1 MLNTETNNSI
11 PRDATNND
19 TINASAS
26 PKNAEH
32 TSSNPNQT
40 AEQNTII
47 HSSSLSSP
55 SSLIINEKSPV
66 SLSSASSPQSSSSH
80 SSASSH
86 SGRSTSSR
94 SNSPDSS
101 SKKSTNSDD
110 SHHEKEIS
118 SSESVVSTASP
129 DVVDNTCLTSSED
142 THSEKSEKLQ
152 IHEDEHEQDIDDD
165 EPAHLEVDEDIKE
178 ANVEDDIKSE
188 SIDVEIDVDG
198 ASEKGTPAPSP
209 KASQKENNN
218 EVDSKQQQQVETP
231 TPKPVDP
238 VQQVARPVEPVYDKY
253 EAMQPR
259 LKKFLKIYQQSSK
272 NSLDGPSVVS
282 NNHEMIESL
291 NSKQSECGSV
301 GPQSADSPSERSSD
315 TVRSSPE
322 TIDDKEESKAKH
334 TDCSSSFFNP
344 MLHQHL
350 SEQNNL
356 SIIASV
362 AAAAYFNQS
371 LNKPPTAGDMIL
383 NKLQSNK
390 EKSPPGQQQQLQTN
404 PSMSNYQHHQH
415 PHKRAKYASAFSKPS
430 ELSSSKSNGLTTSN
444 SNHSISNI
452 TKSSAEKDSAHSKA
466 RFINSANYFKC
477 IQADSNTSPLIETLL
492 HNERISC
499 FIVGGEKRLCLHD
512 ILNTVLKD
520 FSVQQINNACQKLQ
534 IACLESS
541 VKQLEILKKNQ
552 LLPTGAPNCGL
563 LTQTNAERLC
573 AYLMDS
579 TLSQSTPA
587 QLSPTYQHQKPQKLK
602 VVHECFGKTYG
613 HLYMS
618 LYARSD
624 SACVECDTCHKF
636 YTPKNFV
643 CHSHKYESN
652 IRHWG
657 FDSENWRIYLK
668 LANSSANIASSQSAE
683 QHNSNILSDKSNKD
697 NIAANMAANN
707 KSSIQQEEFEQFKK
721 KFLHNPK
728 DEAKDLEGIMK
739 RKIEEDIKQSRQ
751 FSQQQHQSKHSLL
764 NNSYSGV
771 ENSAA
776 KRLMTS
782 SSSLN
787 DLNNNLI
794 KNAITNSTNPNNKSL
809 NEHKLL
815 NGLLSKPLN
824 EQNSQVSQ
832 QQQQN
837 NLLIPS
843 SANGNVSLEQIM
855 KLNKLNS
862 MQQQQQQRSGN
873 LSKHY
878 EEIYSKSA
886 GQVTPNQ
893 NSLLYLINN
902 GSEQKK
908 QLTQQSKL
916 ESSPSAAASNGLL
929 SRMMGQHNS
938 NISSMESNMLDLI
951 INEIDQCVENK
962 DSAERLRQMI
972 SQMHIY
978 FNEKLNELQVNRN
991 KLLSEFDEFKMN
1003 YQCENEQLR
1012 CQLKLLQIQNDLN
1025 KDHYLKTGSNQ
1036 SPAQLH
1042 MSSLQQQQHQHQQHQ
1057 SVKRDLSDSFK
1068 NLPPQ
1073 QQNLNKSPNNSS
1085 VINQSQNSLLS
1096 AQHHFQMLL
1105 QQQQQALHQ
1114 QKTQESLNAAA
1125 AVAAAQSFP
1134 QFFLNHYVPSLHHRS
1149 GGHNQPNLAIDPSN
1163 AQHNKNKSSSSS
1175 FSSPRSH
1182 SASSS
1187 PSSINNKSQN
1197 STSINMNSSHL
1208 HQTIV

>member
-1 MLNTETNNSI
+1 MLTTDTNQQQE
-11 PRDATNND
+11 TNND
-19 TINASAS
+19 TITTGAS
-26 PKNAEH
+26 PKSGEH
-32 TSSNPNQT
+32 VNKHNNNPNQT
-40 AEQNTII
+40 SEPHNII

-55 SSLIINEKSPV
+55 SSLIINEESPA
-66 SLSSASSPQSSSSH
+66 SLSSASSPQSSACH
-80 SSASSH
+80 SSASSN

-101 SKKSTNSDD
+101 KKSSNSDD
-110 SHHEKEIS
+110 LHHEKEIS
-118 SSESVVSTASP
+118 SSESIVSTSSP
-129 DVVDNTCLTSSED
+129 GVVENTED
-142 THSEKSEKLQ
+142 ARSEKSEKLQ
-152 IHEDEHEQDIDDD
+152 IHEEEELEIDDE
-165 EPAHLEVDEDIKE
+165 EPTHLEVDDDVKE
-178 ANVEDDIKSE
+178 ANENGIKSE
-188 SIDVEIDVDG
+188 SIEIDVDG
-198 ASEKGTPAPSP
+198 DSNQKGSPAPSP
-209 KASQKENNN
+209 NKAGKQEENNEN
-218 EVDSKQQQQVETP
+218 DSKQQQQIEGP
-231 TPKPVDP
+231 LKSVDP
-238 VQQVARPVEPVYDKY
+238 IEQEQEHRQVIVPVVAAPVPVYDKY

-272 NSLDGPSVVS
+272 NSLDGPSVQS
-282 NNHEMIESL
+282 NHEIIENL

-301 GPQSADSPSERSSD
+301 GHHSTGSPSD

-322 TIDDKEESKAKH
+322 TFNDKDETKNKTLDPSEYSN
-334 TDCSSSFFNP
+334 SFFNP

-371 LNKPPTAGDMIL
+371 LGKPPTPADLL
-383 NKLQSNK
+383 NKLQSGK
-390 EKSPPGQQQQLQTN
+390 EKSPHQP
-404 PSMSNYQHHQH
+404 MSNQHYQHQH

-430 ELSSSKSNGLTTSN
+430 ELFSSPKPNGTVN
-444 SNHSISNI
+444 SNHSISSI
-452 TKSSAEKDSAHSKA
+452 TKSTASSPEKDNTHSKA

-492 HNERISC
+492 HGERISC

-520 FSVQQINNACQKLQ
+520 FSVQQINSACQKLQ

-541 VKQLEILKKNQ
+541 MKQLDILKKSQ

-573 AYLMDS
+573 AYLMDN
-579 TLSQSTPA
+579 TLAHSTPP
-587 QLSPTYQHQKPQKLK
+587 QLSPNHHNYQQHKQQKLK

-613 HLYMS
+613 HLHMS

-657 FDSENWRIYLK
+657 FDSENWRIYLR
-668 LANSSANIASSQSAE
+668 LANSSASIANSQSAE

-697 NIAANMAANN
+697 NIAANMAIAGN
-707 KSSIQQEEFEQFKK
+707 KSSLQQEEFEQFKN
-721 KFLHNPK
+721 KFLHSTK
-728 DEAKDLEGIMK
+728 DDAKELEGIMK
-739 RKIEEDIKQSRQ
+739 RKIEEEIKQSRQ
-751 FSQQQHQSKHSLL
+751 FSQQQQHHQHQSKHSLL
-764 NNSYSGV
+764 NNSYNGV
-771 ENSAA
+771 ENSA

-794 KNAITNSTNPNNKSL
+794 KNAITNSTNPNAKSL

-824 EQNSQVSQ
+824 EQNSQVGAQ

-843 SANGNVSLEQIM
+843 SVNGNMSLEQIM
-855 KLNKLNS
+855 KMNKTNS
-862 MQQQQQQRSGN
+862 QQQQRQTSGN

-893 NSLLYLINN
+893 NSLLYLITN
-902 GSEQKK
+902 GSDQKK
-908 QLTQQSKL
+908 QLSVQSQPTKL
-916 ESSPSAAASNGLL
+916 ESSPSATSTGLL

-938 NISSMESNMLDLI
+938 NISSMESNMLELI
-951 INEIDQCVENK
+951 LNEIDQCVENK

-978 FNEKLNELQVNRN
+978 FNEKLNELQTNRN
-991 KLLSEFDEFKMN
+991 KLVSEFDEFKVN

-1025 KDHYLKTGSNQ
+1025 KDHYLKTGSNPT
-1036 SPAQLH
+1036 PAQLH
-1042 MSSLQQQQHQHQQHQ
+1042 MSLQQQHQHQ

-1068 NLPPQ
+1068 NLAPPQ
-1073 QQNLNKSPNNSS
+1073 PQPQLNKSPTNN
-1085 VINQSQNSLLS
+1085 SQNSLLS

-1105 QQQQQALHQ
+1105 QQQQQVLQQ
-1114 QKTQESLNAAA
+1114 QKNQETMNAAA

-1197 STSINMNSSHL
+1197 STSMNMNGSHM